1 MESVEM
7 NGVEPGTG
15 PRRDERR
22 LEEIDPR
29 LAAAVAAARAAGEVA
44 ARYFRAGVEV
54 EWKESATGRSP
65 VTIADREAEQAARSL
80 LASRFPDHGFL
91 GEEMGESGS
100 RSTRWILDPIDGTAN
115 FILQIPLFGALV
127 ALEEEGRITA
137 AAAYNP
143 VLGEMAWAL
152 RGGGAFLGGEPMQ
165 VSRRATLDEA
175 LVVNSSVGE
184 FLRQGFGRAG
194 VAGERAGAAGGQAGV
209 DGERAGVDG
218 LLAAAR
224 RDRGY
229 GDYFGYLLVASGRAE
244 VMLDALASP
253 WDLAAPKLL
262 VEEAGGR
269 LTALDGSDSIYGGGA
284 VATNGLLH
292 ETVLGFLNPS

>member
-1 MESVEM
+1 M
-7 NGVEPGTG
+7 NGLEPGTG
-15 PRRDERR
+15 PRRDEHL
-22 LEEIDPR
+22 LEEIDSR

-44 ARYFRAGVEV
+44 ARYFRAGVAV

-65 VTIADREAEQAARSL
+65 VTIADREAEQTARSL
-80 LASRFPDHGFL
+80 IASRFPDHGFL

-115 FILQIPLFGALV
+115 FILQIPLFGTLV

-143 VLGEMAWAL
+143 VLDEMAWAL
-152 RGGGAFLGGEPMQ
+152 RGGGAFLGGEPMR
-165 VSRRATLDEA
+165 VSRRTTLDEA

-194 VAGERAGAAGGQAGV
+194 AAGG
-209 DGERAGVDG
+209 RAGVDG

-229 GDYFGYLLVASGRAE
+229 GDYFGYVLVASGRAE

-269 LTALDGSDSIYGGGA
+269 LTALDGSDSIYGDGA

-292 ETVLGFLNPS
+292 ETVLGFLKRS